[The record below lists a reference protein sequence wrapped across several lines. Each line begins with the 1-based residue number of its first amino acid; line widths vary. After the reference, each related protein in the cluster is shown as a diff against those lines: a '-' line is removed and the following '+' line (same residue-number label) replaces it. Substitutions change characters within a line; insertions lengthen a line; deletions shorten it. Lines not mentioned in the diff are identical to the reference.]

1 MTKEEYKE
9 NAKVLYNEYQKN
21 LRLLNIKCAMENND
35 VNVGDKFTDHI
46 GTILVESIGMYVDH
60 LCSLPMCRYVGLV
73 LKKDGTPTKKN
84 ERRDAFQENRN
95 KNQ

>member
-9 NAKVLYNEYQKN
+9 NAKELYNEYQKN

-35 VNVGDKFTDHI
+35 VKVGDKFTDHI
-46 GTILVESIGMYVDH
+46 GTIPVESIGMYVNH
-60 LCSLPMCRYVGLV
+60 LSSLPLCKYHGLV

-84 ERRDAFQENRN
+84 ERRDAYQENRN
-95 KNQ
+95 KKC